1 MPRRT
6 RDDATTGFRLIH
18 EPARLAIMANLHV
31 AAKADFIQLMNDTGL
46 SRGNLSS
53 HMSKLEEVGYITVKK
68 GFAGKAPRTELAL
81 TRKGREALREYRRTM
96 EPLIAALPK

>member
-6 RDDATTGFRLIH
+6 GDNPTTGFRLIH

-31 AAKADFIQLMNDTGL
+31 MTTAGFSPLMKETGL

-53 HMSKLEEVGYITVKK
+53 HMSKLEEAGYISVKK
-68 GFAGKAPRTELAL
+68 TFAGKAPRTELAL
-81 TRKGREALREYRRTM
+81 TRKGRDALREYRRTM
-96 EPLIAALPK
+96 EPLIAALPQ

>member
-6 RDDATTGFRLIH
+6 RDDPTTGFRLIH

-31 AAKADFIQLMNDTGL
+31 MSTADFIQLMNETGL

-53 HMSKLEEVGYITVKK
+53 HMSKLEEAGYIKVEKS
-68 GFAGKAPRTELAL
+68 FAGKAPRTRLAL
-81 TRKGREALREYRRTM
+81 TRKGREALSEYRRTM
-96 EPLIAALPK
+96 EPLIAALPQ